1 MDKRNYIFYI
11 QEHRKGIQKEPKRLK
26 CGLGLFMRWDSIRF
40 FIEEDL
46 GLHQRKG
53 IQESF
58 LEGRIEN
65 VSKNLLDTDYV
76 KGGHIITVKRVPWW
90 KLWEDI
96 KENKKPLFGPIY
108 FPPAVQSYLNSAS
121 SLPT

>member
-1 MDKRNYIFYI
+1 MDKRDYIFYI
-11 QEHRKGIQKEPKRLK
+11 QEHRKGVQEKPKRLK
-26 CGLGLFMRWDSIRF
+26 CGSGLFMRWDSIRF
-40 FIEEDL
+40 FIEDDM
-46 GLHQRKG
+46 GLHRKG